1 MSARRPKRSKAADAA
16 KAISRRR
23 FVGLLAAGSAAVLA
37 RPAEAAAPPRK
48 RKPAGPA
55 TPVATSSAEQKEF
68 ERQRA
73 NTLSTLKTI
82 RAYPLPPGGDL
93 AVVFRPLPSVRRSR

>member
-1 MSARRPKRSKAADAA
+1 MSARRPPRRKETTPEKAL
-16 KAISRRR
+16 SRRR

-37 RPAEAAAPPRK
+37 RPADAAAPPRK
-48 RKPAGPA
+48 AKPGSRAA
-55 TPVATSSAEQKEF
+55 APVSAEQKEF

-73 NTLSTLKTI
+73 NTLATLKTI

-93 AVVFRPLPSVRRSR
+93 PVVFRPLPSMRKGR